1 MHSASSFS
9 VRFSYAFKIASH
21 QIQLDK
27 RVSDMLLS
35 IAVVIAA
42 IGEVRDLDLQR
53 TLNSLD
59 QAIRSLVD
67 FLIELTIFVREYL
80 HHSFASKSALFNLIH
95 LLTMY

>member
-1 MHSASSFS
+1 
-9 VRFSYAFKIASH
+9 
-21 QIQLDK
+21 
-27 RVSDMLLS
+27 MLLS

-53 TLNSLD
+53 TLDSLD

-67 FLIELTIFVREYL
+67 FLIELNIFVREYL
-80 HHSFASKSALFNLIH
+80 YHSFAGKSALFNLIH